1 MKKNGI
7 IKIVLLAAILL
18 LLLNPAIIPFFD
30 ASTKAAIS
38 SQLRSNFGALAGS
51 NSASVLSWPNIITA
65 LVVIILMWLVATVI
79 CRILQKTC
87 MKGGRKET
95 VGGLMMS
102 ITKYAAVLITVVW
115 VLGIFGVNLA
125 GIFASLGILSLIVG
139 FGAQSL
145 IEDTITGIFIIFE
158 GHYNVGD
165 IIILDDFRGEVKKI
179 GVRTTVIEDTGHNLK
194 IVNNSDI
201 RNIQN
206 RSKNLSLAVC
216 DVGTSYDADIRKLE
230 EIIIPALPAM
240 YENNKDVFSAA
251 PQYKGVQELGDS
263 AVVLRITVDCNESN
277 YFVAKRRLNREIK
290 ILFDEKG
297 VEIPFNQVVV
307 HPGK

>member
-79 CRILQKTC
+79 CRVLQKTC

-201 RNIQN
+201 RNIL
-206 RSKNLSLAVC
+206 KTCLSLFAMWVRLMTQ
-216 DVGTSYDADIRKLE
+216 TSENSKKSSFRLCLQCMKTTKMFS
-230 EIIIPALPAM
+230 LPLLSTRA
-240 YENNKDVFSAA
+240 YRNSV
-251 PQYKGVQELGDS
+251 
-263 AVVLRITVDCNESN
+263 
-277 YFVAKRRLNREIK
+277 
-290 ILFDEKG
+290 ILL
-297 VEIPFNQVVV
+297 
-307 HPGK
+307 